1 VPTAGIDAGTGHA
14 AAVAWVADG
23 TPPRPASPTGDAA
36 GDTATDRPAAGH
48 DRAQPETSGW
58 WRAWRARFGL
68 AEVCGTAGAV
78 AGFAAGYLPAGSVLS
93 AAALATVCEVI
104 AFYGCVGTKTA
115 LAACRATAH
124 LAGWRRLAAGGWHAV
139 KEQLASCA
147 VAEAL
152 DDFLIRPGCMAGAAW
167 LLRPLPGGVWLGFVV
182 GKAAADVAWYGMEA
196 SARWGVT
203 RSIAARRPATPY
215 LLLDLA
221 RARESFQALAAALPG
236 MAVHYAVKAN
246 PHRRLLACLHRAG
259 CRFEAASWAE
269 VRAVIRAGVDPAT
282 VLFTHPVK
290 PAGDIA
296 RAGKAGV
303 WRFAAD
309 SDTELH
315 KIARHA
321 PGSAVLLRL
330 DTGAGGTVGDQ
341 GKFGVPPGQVVRLA
355 RLARSLGLDPY
366 GLAFHVGSQ
375 MMDPKA
381 WDGPIR
387 QCAQIMTTLAADGIR
402 LAMLDVGGGFPV
414 RYDTDP
420 PPLAEYATAISS
432 AVAQLPYPVALA
444 CEPGRAIAAP
454 AGTMVT
460 SVIGAA
466 WRRGTLRVSLDVG
479 AFHGLIE
486 ALESGRELRFP
497 VAVPAADD
505 RTLVPCT
512 LTGPSCDSQDTILDQ
527 VWLPSPEAGDRVLI
541 GNSGAYTTCYS
552 GRSTFNG
559 YPAPAVR
566 IRRRAALRHY
576 RRSGEGLPPARRRP
590 SSTHCGIR
598 LRSAP
603 ASMQSWAA
611 CRCRASSRPPSWVPM
626 ARPALSASRSA
637 RPWATWLSVAA
648 ASCCSAPDSWPR
660 ARRRAT
666 PVISA
671 SRALSR
677 FDDAIA
683 PC

>member
-1 VPTAGIDAGTGHA
+1 VAGDSGPG
-14 AAVAWVADG
+14 
-23 TPPRPASPTGDAA
+23 RPAVGF
-36 GDTATDRPAAGH
+36 

-68 AEVCGTAGAV
+68 AEVCGTVGAV
-78 AGFAAGYLPAGSVLS
+78 AGFAAGYLPTGSVLS
-93 AAALATVCEVI
+93 AAALATICEAI
-104 AFYGCVGTKTA
+104 AFYGCVGTKA
-115 LAACRATAH
+115 APAACRATAH
-124 LAGWRRLAAGGWHAV
+124 LAGWRRLAAGAWHAV
-139 KEQLASCA
+139 REQLASCA

-167 LLRPLPGGVWLGFVV
+167 LLRPLPGGVWLGFMV
-182 GKAAADVAWYGMEA
+182 GKAAADVAWYGLEA

-203 RSIAARRPATPY
+203 RSTAARPSATPY
-215 LLLDLA
+215 LLLDVA
-221 RARESFQALAAALPG
+221 HARESFLALAAALRG
-236 MAVHYAVKAN
+236 IAVHYAVKAN
-246 PHRRLLACLHRAG
+246 PHPRLLACLHSAG

-269 VRAVIRAGVDPAT
+269 VRAVIRAGVDPST

-290 PAGDIA
+290 PAADIA
-296 RAGKAGV
+296 RARKAGV

-315 KIARHA
+315 KIALHA

-341 GKFGVPPGQVVRLA
+341 GKFGVPPGQVARLA
-355 RLARSLGLDPY
+355 RLARSLGLNPY

-375 MMDPKA
+375 MMDPEA

-387 QCAQIMTTLAADGIR
+387 DCAQIMTTLATDGIR

-420 PPLAEYATAISS
+420 PPLAEYAAAINS
-432 AVAQLPYPVALA
+432 AVAQL
-444 CEPGRAIAAP
+444 
-454 AGTMVT
+454 
-460 SVIGAA
+460 
-466 WRRGTLRVSLDVG
+466 
-479 AFHGLIE
+479 
-486 ALESGRELRFP
+486 
-497 VAVPAADD
+497 
-505 RTLVPCT
+505 
-512 LTGPSCDSQDTILDQ
+512 
-527 VWLPSPEAGDRVLI
+527 LI

-566 IRRRAALRHY
+566 IGRRAALRHH
-576 RRSGEGLPPARRRP
+576 RRSGAGLPPARCRP
-590 SSTHCGIR
+590 SPAHCGIR

-611 CRCRASSRPPSWVPM
+611 CRCRASSRPPSWLPM
-626 ARPALSASRSA
+626 ARPAASASRSA

-648 ASCCSAPDSWPR
+648 ASCCSASERDRPR

-677 FDDAIA
+677 FDDAIG
-683 PC
+683 PY

>member
-1 VPTAGIDAGTGHA
+1 MPTAGISTRTGDA

-36 GDTATDRPAAGH
+36 GDSATGRPAAGH
-48 DRAQPETSGW
+48 DRAQPEASGW

-68 AEVCGTAGAV
+68 AEVCGTAGAA
-78 AGFAAGYLPAGSVLS
+78 AGFAAGYLPTGSVLS
-93 AAALATVCEVI
+93 AAALATICEVV
-104 AFYGCVGTKTA
+104 AFYGCVGTKAA

-203 RSIAARRPATPY
+203 RSIAARRPGTPY

-375 MMDPKA
+375 MMDPQA

-387 QCAQIMTTLAADGIR
+387 HCAQIMTTLAADGIR

-420 PPLAEYATAISS
+420 PPLAEYAAAIND
-432 AVAQLPYPVALA
+432 AAAHLPYPVQLA

-454 AGTMVT
+454 AGTMT
-460 SVIGAA
+460 ATVIGTA
-466 WRRGTLRVSLDVG
+466 WRGATLRVSLDTG

-497 VAVPAADD
+497 VTIPAAAN
-505 RTLVPCT
+505 RTPVPCT
-512 LTGPSCDSQDTILDQ
+512 LTGPSCDSQDTI
-527 VWLPSPEAGDRVLI
+527 
-541 GNSGAYTTCYS
+541 
-552 GRSTFNG
+552 
-559 YPAPAVR
+559 
-566 IRRRAALRHY
+566 
-576 RRSGEGLPPARRRP
+576 
-590 SSTHCGIR
+590 
-598 LRSAP
+598 
-603 ASMQSWAA
+603 
-611 CRCRASSRPPSWVPM
+611 
-626 ARPALSASRSA
+626 
-637 RPWATWLSVAA
+637 
-648 ASCCSAPDSWPR
+648 
-660 ARRRAT
+660 
-666 PVISA
+666 
-671 SRALSR
+671 
-677 FDDAIA
+677 
-683 PC
+683 

>member
-1 VPTAGIDAGTGHA
+1 
-14 AAVAWVADG
+14 
-23 TPPRPASPTGDAA
+23 
-36 GDTATDRPAAGH
+36 
-48 DRAQPETSGW
+48 
-58 WRAWRARFGL
+58 
-68 AEVCGTAGAV
+68 
-78 AGFAAGYLPAGSVLS
+78 
-93 AAALATVCEVI
+93 
-104 AFYGCVGTKTA
+104 
-115 LAACRATAH
+115 
-124 LAGWRRLAAGGWHAV
+124 V

-152 DDFLIRPGCMAGAAW
+152 DDFLIRPGCMA
-167 LLRPLPGGVWLGFVV
+167 
-182 GKAAADVAWYGMEA
+182 
-196 SARWGVT
+196 
-203 RSIAARRPATPY
+203 
-215 LLLDLA
+215 
-221 RARESFQALAAALPG
+221 
-236 MAVHYAVKAN
+236 N

-259 CRFEAASWAE
+259 CRFEAGAWAE

-330 DTGAGGTVGDQ
+330 DTGAGGTVGGQ

-527 VWLPSPEAGDRVLI
+527 VWLPSPQAGDRVLI

-576 RRSGEGLPPARRRP
+576 RRSGEGLPSARRRP

>member
-1 VPTAGIDAGTGHA
+1 
-14 AAVAWVADG
+14 
-23 TPPRPASPTGDAA
+23 
-36 GDTATDRPAAGH
+36 
-48 DRAQPETSGW
+48 
-58 WRAWRARFGL
+58 
-68 AEVCGTAGAV
+68 
-78 AGFAAGYLPAGSVLS
+78 
-93 AAALATVCEVI
+93 
-104 AFYGCVGTKTA
+104 
-115 LAACRATAH
+115 
-124 LAGWRRLAAGGWHAV
+124 
-139 KEQLASCA
+139 
-147 VAEAL
+147 
-152 DDFLIRPGCMAGAAW
+152 
-167 LLRPLPGGVWLGFVV
+167 
-182 GKAAADVAWYGMEA
+182 
-196 SARWGVT
+196 
-203 RSIAARRPATPY
+203 
-215 LLLDLA
+215 
-221 RARESFQALAAALPG
+221 
-236 MAVHYAVKAN
+236 
-246 PHRRLLACLHRAG
+246 
-259 CRFEAASWAE
+259 
-269 VRAVIRAGVDPAT
+269 VR
-282 VLFTHPVK
+282 
-290 PAGDIA
+290 
-296 RAGKAGV
+296 
-303 WRFAAD
+303 RFAAD
-309 SDTELH
+309 SDAELH
-315 KIARHA
+315 KIARNA

-330 DTGAGGTVGDQ
+330 DTAADGALGDQ
-341 GKFGVPPGQVVRLA
+341 GKFGIPPGRAPELA
-355 RLARSLGLDPY
+355 RLARSLGLNPY

-375 MMDPKA
+375 TMDPAA

-387 QCAQIMTTLAADGIR
+387 ECGQIMTVLAADGIK
-402 LAMLDVGGGFPV
+402 LAMLDVGGGFPA

-420 PPLAEYATAISS
+420 PPLASYAAAIND
-432 AVAQLPYPVALA
+432 AAARLPYPVRLA

-454 AGTMVT
+454 AGTMIA
-460 SVIGAA
+460 SVIGTA
-466 WRRGTLRVSLDVG
+466 WRHGRLRVSLDTG

-497 VAVPAADD
+497 VAVPAAGD

-527 VWLPSPEAGDRVLI
+527 VWLPSPQAGDRVLI
-541 GNSGAYTTCYS
+541 ENSGAYTTCYS

-566 IRRRAALRHY
+566 IKRKAALRPH
-576 RRSGEGLPPARRRP
+576 RRSGEGMPPARRRP

-671 SRALSR
+671 SRVLSR